1 LLSAAY
7 DTQAEANWRR
17 LPAQREAREDS
28 IALVVAGMASA
39 AKTAMMPMTTSNSIK
54 VNAPGRPTGANAD
67 ASLADRDAILGLAW
81 LWIPKSIDSE

>member
-1 LLSAAY
+1 
-7 DTQAEANWRR
+7 
-17 LPAQREAREDS
+17 
-28 IALVVAGMASA
+28 MASA